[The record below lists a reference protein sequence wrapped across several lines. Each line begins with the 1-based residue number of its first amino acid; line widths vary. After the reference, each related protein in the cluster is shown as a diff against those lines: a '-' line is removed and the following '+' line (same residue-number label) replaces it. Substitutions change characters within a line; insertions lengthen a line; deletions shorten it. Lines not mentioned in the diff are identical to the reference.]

1 MNKKQL
7 WDSILQQ
14 AISGKLVPQLVVLSQ
29 SPFIG
34 INIGIEERT

>member
-1 MNKKQL
+1 MRNSSL
-7 WDSILQQ
+7 DL
-14 AISGKLVPQLVVLSQ
+14 KLIVLAALVVLSQ